1 MDKRLL
7 YYNYEEAL
15 RHFEERLLKI
25 KQGSLKRSRLKI
37 VAKPVLLLAVLK
49 AIDCGKITCNRIEYD
64 DVKEIYEGAFRTFF
78 MKARQENLTPMY
90 YPWYYMKTDEFW
102 KLAWKTGEMT
112 TSAPGE
118 GWIKRYV
125 DYAFLDD
132 DLWVIAQ
139 NHEYR
144 HRLMDFL
151 VEHKIVAYVNEDA
164 GIAAEGLSLKEML
177 VMMLAM

>member
-15 RHFEERLLKI
+15 RHYEDRLLKS

-90 YPWYYMKTDEFW
+90 YPWYYMKTDEYW

-132 DLWVIAQ
+132 DFSVIAQ
-139 NHEYR
+139 NRGYR
-144 HRLMDFL
+144 HRLRAFL
-151 VEHKIVAYVNEDA
+151 VQRKIVAYVNDDA
-164 GIAAEGLSLKEML
+164 TMVAEGLSLKQML
-177 VMMLAM
+177 IMLLAV

>member
-1 MDKRLL
+1 
-7 YYNYEEAL
+7 
-15 RHFEERLLKI
+15 
-25 KQGSLKRSRLKI
+25 
-37 VAKPVLLLAVLK
+37 
-49 AIDCGKITCNRIEYD
+49 
-64 DVKEIYEGAFRTFF
+64 
-78 MKARQENLTPMY
+78 MKARQEILTPMY
-90 YPWYYMKTDEFW
+90 YPWYYMKTDGFW
-102 KLAWKTGEMT
+102 KLAGKTGEMT

-151 VEHKIVAYVNEDA
+151 VEHKIVAYVNDDA
-164 GIAAEGLSLKEML
+164 TMVAEGLSLKRML
-177 VMMLAM
+177 VMLLAI

>member
-1 MDKRLL
+1 M
-7 YYNYEEAL
+7 
-15 RHFEERLLKI
+15 
-25 KQGSLKRSRLKI
+25 
-37 VAKPVLLLAVLK
+37 LK
-49 AIDCGKITCNRIEYD
+49 AIDNGRITCNRIEYD
-64 DVKEIYEGAFRTFF
+64 DVKEIYEGVFRTFF

-151 VEHKIVAYVNEDA
+151 VEHR
-164 GIAAEGLSLKEML
+164 LWLT
-177 VMMLAM
+177 

>member
-1 MDKRLL
+1 
-7 YYNYEEAL
+7 
-15 RHFEERLLKI
+15 
-25 KQGSLKRSRLKI
+25 
-37 VAKPVLLLAVLK
+37 
-49 AIDCGKITCNRIEYD
+49 
-64 DVKEIYEGAFRTFF
+64 
-78 MKARQENLTPMY
+78 
-90 YPWYYMKTDEFW
+90 MKTDGFW

-132 DLWVIAQ
+132 DLWVITQ

-151 VEHKIVAYVNEDA
+151 VQHKIVAYVNDDA
-164 GIAAEGLSLKEML
+164 TMAAEGLSLKRML
-177 VMMLAM
+177 VMLLAI

>member
-15 RHFEERLLKI
+15 RHFEERLLNI

-90 YPWYYMKTDEFW
+90 YPWYYMKTDDFW

-144 HRLMDFL
+144 HRLMYFL
-151 VEHKIVAYVNEDA
+151 VEYKIVAYVNDDA
-164 GIAAEGLSLKEML
+164 TMAAEELSLKQML
-177 VMMLAM
+177 VMLLAI

>member
-102 KLAWKTGEMT
+102 KLVWKT
-112 TSAPGE
+112 
-118 GWIKRYV
+118 R
-125 DYAFLDD
+125 
-132 DLWVIAQ
+132 
-139 NHEYR
+139 
-144 HRLMDFL
+144 
-151 VEHKIVAYVNEDA
+151 
-164 GIAAEGLSLKEML
+164 
-177 VMMLAM
+177 